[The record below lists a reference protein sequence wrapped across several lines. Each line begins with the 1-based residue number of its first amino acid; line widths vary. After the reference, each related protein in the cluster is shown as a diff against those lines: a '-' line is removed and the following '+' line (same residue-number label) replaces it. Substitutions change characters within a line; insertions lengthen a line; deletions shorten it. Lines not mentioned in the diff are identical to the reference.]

1 MRPVTFFVAALL
13 VATPLLSSASAADP
27 KRVASTVVLDATAV
41 KNLGLQA
48 EETEE
53 STFETTVFALGRIE
67 PIASRRAVVSSR
79 VPGRVMDLKV
89 AVGDTVAAGA
99 DVLKLES
106 RQPGDPP
113 PSITLKAPLGGLV
126 TECAVRLG
134 EPVETSTAL
143 LEITDLTEVHAIAR
157 VPEHIAG
164 KLKPG
169 AEAHIRVA
177 ASPEEQLEGKLL
189 RLGTATDRESGT
201 IDAIFELQ
209 SKGLPLRPGMRAEF
223 SIVLS
228 RRENVMSIPRAA
240 LQGDAAFRFVYV
252 EDFGL
257 KHAYVK
263 TPVEIGAQNDSRV
276 ELLGGIL
283 PGDKVVTTGA
293 YALAFAGQGSISLK
307 EALDAAHGHEH
318 NEDGSELTP
327 EQRAKKAAE
336 KSRVGHADHEG
347 GFDSLTA
354 FFAMTTGVLLV
365 LLMAAVVL
373 RRKPANA

>member
-1 MRPVTFFVAALL
+1 
-13 VATPLLSSASAADP
+13 
-27 KRVASTVVLDATAV
+27 
-41 KNLGLQA
+41 
-48 EETEE
+48 
-53 STFETTVFALGRIE
+53 
-67 PIASRRAVVSSR
+67 
-79 VPGRVMDLKV
+79 
-89 AVGDTVAAGA
+89 
-99 DVLKLES
+99 
-106 RQPGDPP
+106 
-113 PSITLKAPLGGLV
+113 
-126 TECAVRLG
+126 VRLG